1 MTESIQDKGLL
12 AFEQGNYEVAFEEWL
27 KLAEQQ
33 HPQACHNLA
42 MLYESGMGVE
52 ENRDLAQMW
61 CEKAAHLGLP
71 SAQHHLGYF
80 LWDTDAIA
88 ALDTWEQ
95 AAQAG
100 VAAAQFE
107 LAMQYVQG
115 EVIEQDNDAAADWF
129 EAAAV
134 QGHVEAQFQLGVLY
148 ANAQQYA
155 NAQSWWEKAAE
166 SGHENA
172 QFNLTRLKEMGL
184 SV

>member
-100 VAAAQFE
+100 VAAAQFD
-107 LAMQYVQG
+107 LAIVVRQRATVCQCPILVG
-115 EVIEQDNDAAADWF
+115 KSRRKWARKCTI
-129 EAAAV
+129 
-134 QGHVEAQFQLGVLY
+134 
-148 ANAQQYA
+148 
-155 NAQSWWEKAAE
+155 
-166 SGHENA
+166 
-172 QFNLTRLKEMGL
+172 
-184 SV
+184 